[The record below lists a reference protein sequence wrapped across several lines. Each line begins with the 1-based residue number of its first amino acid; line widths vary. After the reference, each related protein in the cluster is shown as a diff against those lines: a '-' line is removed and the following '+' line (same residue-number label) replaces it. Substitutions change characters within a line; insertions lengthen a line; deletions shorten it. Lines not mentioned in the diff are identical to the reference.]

1 MAASLKF
8 VSQGPTSVLSFRV
21 ISVTGDASYPAGG
34 YPLNLTEC
42 DMKRIVSVEPVVQVG
57 HIIEWNRAT
66 GKLLFYKNQATAN
79 SNQMVEVTA
88 ATNLTGITVEVLVLG
103 EAR

>member
-1 MAASLKF
+1 MAAALKF
-8 VSQGPTSVLSFRV
+8 VAQGPMEVLSFRV
-21 ISVTGDASYPAGG
+21 ISVTGDTSYPTGG
-34 YPLNLTEC
+34 YPLSLTEC
-42 DMKRIVSVEPVVQVG
+42 DMKRIISVEPIVQVG
-57 HIIEWNRAT
+57 HIIEWSRAT

-88 ATNLTGITVEVLVLG
+88 ATNMTGIVVEVLVLG

>member
-1 MAASLKF
+1 MAAAIKF
-8 VSQGPTSVLSFRV
+8 VSQGPVEVLSFRV
-21 ISVTGDASYPAGG
+21 ISVTGDTSYPTGG
-34 YPLNLTEC
+34 YPLGLTEC
-42 DMKRIVSVEPVVQVG
+42 DMKRIISVEPIVQVG

-66 GKLLFYKNQATAN
+66 SKLLFYKNSATPT

-88 ATNLTGITVEVLVLG
+88 ATNMTGIVVEVLVLG